1 MDDELIRL
9 TLPKDEFDYEDGTPI
24 IYNQPVKQYS
34 RRAQFGDSEEV
45 EFVPE
50 TKLRIWYNN
59 EYKSYP
65 AHRHTALEI
74 CIPIENDYKYMVGN
88 KSYALVPGDILF
100 IPPDTMH
107 EVVCEN
113 EGCRFIYLF
122 VIDFFKELHDFNF
135 LSDFFKEPRLIN
147 ESSFPTVYGKI
158 YELFMTINDSYFL
171 YENMVLEMPIYSRL
185 MDILSLLVTVNPQF
199 NPIRLEESKTKS
211 KYEKFK
217 SLINHI
223 NAHFMDDISLEWA
236 ANYVGF
242 SKYHFSRL
250 FKEYT
255 YVTFYDFL
263 MHRRMQAAK
272 VLLTDTEKSVTEIA
286 FQAGFNNLTS
296 FTRSFKNMTG
306 QTPSDYRIAHQSD
319 TVKVP
324 DITDQAEAV
333 KEPS

>member
-1 MDDELIRL
+1 MLEEETLRL
-9 TLPKDEFDYEDGTPI
+9 KLPKDDFDDGTPI
-24 IYNQPVKQYS
+24 IYNQPVKQFS
-34 RRAQFGDSEEV
+34 RRALHGENEDV
-45 EFVPE
+45 DFVPN

-65 AHRHTALEI
+65 QHRHEALEI
-74 CIPIENDYKYMVGN
+74 CIPIENEYKYVVGN
-88 KSYALVPGDILF
+88 KSFSLEPGDILF
-100 IPPDTMH
+100 IPPESLH

-113 EGCRFIYLF
+113 EGCRFIYMF
-122 VIDFFKELHDFNF
+122 AIDFLKELRDFSF
-135 LSDFFKEPRLIN
+135 LTDFFKEPRLVN

-158 YELFMTINDSYFL
+158 FQIFMQINDSYFQ

-199 NPIRLEESKTKS
+199 NPVLLEESKTKS

-223 NAHFMDDISLEWA
+223 NAHFTEDLSLEWA

-242 SKYHFSRL
+242 SKYHFTRL

-255 YVTFYDFL
+255 YVTFYDYL

-272 VLLTDTEKSVTEIA
+272 VLLSDTNKTVTDIA

-296 FTRSFKNMTG
+296 FTRSFKNVTG
-306 QTPSDYRIAHQSD
+306 VTPSEYRIAHQSD
-319 TVKVP
+319 EVKAP
-324 DITDQAEAV
+324 DLPDRSEEI
-333 KEPS
+333 